1 MRRSLSLRTPE
12 QSDRFAET
20 PCAVGLDDR
29 LQVETD
35 PRRTPARS
43 GLRFTQVALK
53 RSQANKEEELA
64 VSFTKAY
71 EETLKK
77 HHSFVVRPVFGVRSP
92 LALSLLSL
100 HGRARLMSFGVLFTQ
115 LAMKACPY
123 RKDFYAKL
131 GPPSAPIDSELDK
144 WNSALGAILDRLE
157 QFYVAGKHDKGF

>member
-1 MRRSLSLRTPE
+1 MRRSVSPPAPE
-12 QSDRFAET
+12 QSDRCAGP
-20 PCAVGLDDR
+20 PCAVGLDER

-77 HHSFVVRPVFGVRSP
+77 HHSFVVRPVFGVRP
-92 LALSLLSL
+92 CARALSLS
-100 HGRARLMSFGVLFTQ
+100 
-115 LAMKACPY
+115 
-123 RKDFYAKL
+123 
-131 GPPSAPIDSELDK
+131 PSAR
-144 WNSALGAILDRLE
+144 AADR
-157 QFYVAGKHDKGF
+157 G